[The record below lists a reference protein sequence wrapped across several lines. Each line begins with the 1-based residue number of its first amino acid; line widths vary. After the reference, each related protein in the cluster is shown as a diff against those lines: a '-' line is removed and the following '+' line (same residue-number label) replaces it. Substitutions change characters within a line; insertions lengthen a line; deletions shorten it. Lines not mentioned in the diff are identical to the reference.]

1 MNNREPNAT
10 VVGSPSVTKRVIYF
24 VLGSLIGGTL
34 GYGFVTSGPGPAPS
48 LLDPNAAL
56 WVFGGAVI
64 CGVLGAS
71 FPDTFWRRSRK
82 FEIRHADR
90 DDER

>member
-1 MNNREPNAT
+1 MNMKHHIASAPVANR
-10 VVGSPSVTKRVIYF
+10 PSVAKRVFYF

-34 GYGFVTSGPGPAPS
+34 GYGFVQAGPGPAPS

-56 WVFGGAVI
+56 WVFGGAAI

-71 FPDTFWRRSRK
+71 FPDTFWRRK
-82 FEIRHADR
+82 FERR
-90 DDER
+90 QPEE